1 MKNET
6 LLNYDNEIKRKKFHI
21 LSFIIP
27 LYYIFFPNSIIL
39 FISSLLIF
47 ILSIDIYRIRYNK
60 VINLPIIKNIKS
72 TIRPYEKN
80 GLMSAT
86 LLTITS
92 LIIILLFKKNI
103 AILSISIAAI
113 CDTAAAIYG
122 MKYGKIKLLFN
133 KTLEGSFA
141 FLISGSILV
150 FLLKSILNIKLDII
164 FIIICVI
171 TATIIE
177 SITPTKYDNISV
189 PISSAIVLYIFY
201 TI

>member
-27 LYYIFFPNSIIL
+27 LYYMLFPNSILL
-39 FISSLLIF
+39 FISLLLIF
-47 ILSIDIYRIRYNK
+47 ILSIDFYRIRYNK
-60 VINLPIIKNIKS
+60 VINLPIIKNIKN

-80 GLMSAT
+80 SLMSAT

-92 LIIILLFKKNI
+92 FIIILFFKKNI
-103 AILSISIAAI
+103 AIISISIGAV
-113 CDTAAAIYG
+113 CDTAAAIFG
-122 MKYGKIKLLFN
+122 MKYGKIKLLLN

-141 FLISGSILV
+141 FLISGCILI
-150 FLLKSILNIKLDII
+150 FLLNSILNLKLDII
-164 FIIICVI
+164 FLIVCIAV
-171 TATIIE
+171 TAFIE

-189 PISSAIVLYIFY
+189 PISSAIILHIFY
-201 TI
+201 II

>member
-189 PISSAIVLYIFY
+189 PISSAIALYIFY